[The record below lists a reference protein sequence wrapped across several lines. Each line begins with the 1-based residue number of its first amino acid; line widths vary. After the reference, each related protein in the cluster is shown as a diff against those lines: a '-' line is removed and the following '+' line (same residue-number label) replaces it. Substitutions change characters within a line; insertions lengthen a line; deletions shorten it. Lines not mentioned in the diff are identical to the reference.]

1 MTSRP
6 LSYLL
11 RVSGDEAVPNEQSWG
26 RRAVSD
32 LAAWQIATIFVVAG
46 LVLLV
51 LSTVFE
57 GDDGPSA
64 FTVIVR
70 ELGGLL
76 VVTGAVSVLW
86 ELRGRRA
93 FTAEVLAAAQLS
105 TEVQNAGIRRVAN
118 RYRDLDWDAH
128 LASAQDVDLF
138 FAYAATWRANHA
150 TALAQLVRR
159 RSTSLRVVLPDPDD
173 VALITQLAQQFDYS
187 HEKLYGLIK
196 DAQADFES
204 LGRQAH
210 ESSTVELRWTRQFP
224 IYTYY
229 RFDRV
234 CACVFYAQAKGRTEV
249 PSIEFEQGGSLS
261 AFFHEQ
267 FERLWKAAAPSDT
280 IPTIAP

>member
-1 MTSRP
+1 M
-6 LSYLL
+6 
-11 RVSGDEAVPNEQSWG
+11 PNEQLL
-26 RRAVSD
+26 RRAVSN
-32 LAAWQIATIFVVAG
+32 LAAWHIATIISVVGVA
-46 LVLLV
+46 LLV

-57 GDDGPSA
+57 GDGGPSA

-76 VVTGAVSVLW
+76 VVTGVVSVLW

-105 TEVQNAGIRRVAN
+105 TEVQEAGIRRVAN
-118 RYRDLDWDAH
+118 RYRDLNWDAH

-159 RSTSLRVVLPDPDD
+159 RSTRLRVVLPDPED
-173 VALITQLAQQFDYS
+173 VALITQLAKQFKYS

-196 DAQADFES
+196 DAQAEFER
-204 LGRQAH
+204 LGRQA
-210 ESSTVELRWTRQFP
+210 EKTSTVELRWTRRFP

-229 RFDRV
+229 RFDRT
-234 CACVFYAQAKGRTEV
+234 CACVFYAQAYGRTEV
-249 PSIEFEQGGSLS
+249 PTIEFEQGGSMS

-267 FERLWKAAAPSDT
+267 FDRLWETAAPSDT
-280 IPTIAP
+280 RPTIAP